1 MKRILP
7 ILLALMMLI
16 FALVSC
22 GPEENATTTG
32 ETDITTSSKRTTTSK
47 ILQNGIS
54 DKDDGWAF
62 WSEN

>member
-1 MKRILP
+1 MKRLLP

-22 GPEENATTTG
+22 GPDENATTT
-32 ETDITTSSKRTTTSK
+32 EDASITTTAKRTTTSK

-62 WSEN
+62 WSEK